1 MATSRRE
8 TRRDEL
14 RQLKRIKHREWEVL
28 EREGNIEREREPGK
42 QMEHLEKHTEN
53 AAKCAVGNV

>member
-14 RQLKRIKHREWEVL
+14 RQLKRIKHREGGA
-28 EREGNIEREREPGK
+28 REGEKYMVKREPGK